1 MAADAQAVNIG
12 NSTVSNARSI
22 SLCQE
27 KNCSLRTID
36 LHFEPRLRLKN
47 RKKHLIAGRLS
58 IKLSVCRTAK
68 IKETGPY
75 QMATKQDEEVTRAKI
90 LEMIDR
96 LFYRQGIRAVGVD
109 TIVAELGISK
119 KTLYRHF
126 RSKSEMIEA
135 YLRGRFRPLPEDSD
149 KPPAEQI
156 LSNFAWL
163 DRSLS
168 SKREYRGCAYLNALA
183 ELGEDERESR
193 DLAAHFKESRRLW
206 FRHLLSKLDVDDPDT
221 LATQLSLLVDGAY
234 SAMLT
239 RKDPSS
245 TRAAIAAARVLLKNA
260 GVSLAYAAPIGSL
273 MEPAADEVASRIS
286 QRRQRN

>member
-1 MAADAQAVNIG
+1 
-12 NSTVSNARSI
+12 
-22 SLCQE
+22 
-27 KNCSLRTID
+27 
-36 LHFEPRLRLKN
+36 
-47 RKKHLIAGRLS
+47 LIVRQLS
-58 IKLSVCRTAK
+58 ITLAAATE
-68 IKETGPY
+68 ETGPY
-75 QMATKQDEEVTRAKI
+75 PMAAKQDEEITRAKI
-90 LEMIDR
+90 LETIDR

-135 YLRGRFRPLPEDSD
+135 YLRGRFRPLPVDSN

-156 LSNFAWL
+156 LANFAWL
-163 DRSLS
+163 ERSLS
-168 SKREYRGCAYLNALA
+168 SKKEYRGCAYLNALA
-183 ELGEDERESR
+183 ELGDDERESR
-193 DLAAHFKESRRLW
+193 DLAAQYKESRRLW
-206 FRHLLSKLDVDDPDT
+206 FRDLLSKLDVDDPDT

-260 GVSLAYAAPIGSL
+260 GVSLAYSAPRDSAN
-273 MEPAADEVASRIS
+273 EPAGEGGAGSKPK
-286 QRRQRN
+286 RRQHA

>member
-1 MAADAQAVNIG
+1 MDQIGGCRAAA
-12 NSTVSNARSI
+12 T
-22 SLCQE
+22 E
-27 KNCSLRTID
+27 
-36 LHFEPRLRLKN
+36 
-47 RKKHLIAGRLS
+47 
-58 IKLSVCRTAK
+58 
-68 IKETGPY
+68 ETGSYP
-75 QMATKQDEEVTRAKI
+75 MAVKQDEDVTRAKI
-90 LEMIDR
+90 LETIDR

-119 KTLYRHF
+119 KTLYRYF

-135 YLRGRFRPLPEDSD
+135 YLRGRFRPLPVDSD

-163 DRSLS
+163 ERSLS
-168 SKREYRGCAYLNALA
+168 SKKEYRGCAYLNALA
-183 ELGEDERESR
+183 ELGDDERESR
-193 DLAAHFKESRRLW
+193 DLAASFKESRRLW
-206 FRHLLSKLDVDDPDT
+206 FRDLLSKLDVDDPDT

-260 GVSLAYAAPIGSL
+260 GVNLSYTQPSG
-273 MEPAADEVASRIS
+273 IS
-286 QRRQRN
+286 DQTAQQDLPPRSKRQRTA

>member
-1 MAADAQAVNIG
+1 MAV
-12 NSTVSNARSI
+12 
-22 SLCQE
+22 
-27 KNCSLRTID
+27 
-36 LHFEPRLRLKN
+36 
-47 RKKHLIAGRLS
+47 
-58 IKLSVCRTAK
+58 
-68 IKETGPY
+68 
-75 QMATKQDEEVTRAKI
+75 KQDEDVTRAKI
-90 LEMIDR
+90 LETIDR

-135 YLRGRFRPLPEDSD
+135 YLRGRFRPLPVDSD

-163 DRSLS
+163 ERSLS
-168 SKREYRGCAYLNALA
+168 SKKEYRGCAYLNALA
-183 ELGEDERESR
+183 ELGDDERESR
-193 DLAAHFKESRRLW
+193 DLAASFKESRRLW
-206 FRHLLSKLDVDDPDT
+206 FRDLLSKLDVDDPDT
-221 LATQLSLLVDGAY
+221 LATQLSLLIDGAY

-260 GVSLAYAAPIGSL
+260 GVNLSCTQPSST
-273 MEPAADEVASRIS
+273 ADQIAHQDLPPRS
-286 QRRQRN
+286 RRQRTA

>member
-1 MAADAQAVNIG
+1 MA
-12 NSTVSNARSI
+12 
-22 SLCQE
+22 
-27 KNCSLRTID
+27 
-36 LHFEPRLRLKN
+36 P
-47 RKKHLIAGRLS
+47 
-58 IKLSVCRTAK
+58 
-68 IKETGPY
+68 
-75 QMATKQDEEVTRAKI
+75 KQDEEFTRAKI
-90 LEMIDR
+90 LETIDR

-135 YLRGRFRPLPEDSD
+135 YLRGRFRPFPKDSD

-163 DRSLS
+163 ERSLA
-168 SKREYRGCAYLNALA
+168 SKTEYRGCAYLNALA

-206 FRHLLSKLDVDDPDT
+206 YRDLLSKLDVDDPDT

-239 RKDPSS
+239 RRDPSS
-245 TRAAIAAARVLLKNA
+245 TRAAIAAARVLLKHA
-260 GVSLAYAAPIGSL
+260 GVSLGYAPPRNSTS
-273 MEPAADEVASRIS
+273 EAAVHDGMSRKPR
-286 QRRQRN
+286 RRQHA

>member
-1 MAADAQAVNIG
+1 MAV
-12 NSTVSNARSI
+12 
-22 SLCQE
+22 
-27 KNCSLRTID
+27 
-36 LHFEPRLRLKN
+36 
-47 RKKHLIAGRLS
+47 
-58 IKLSVCRTAK
+58 
-68 IKETGPY
+68 
-75 QMATKQDEEVTRAKI
+75 KQDEDVTRAKI
-90 LEMIDR
+90 LETIDR

-119 KTLYRHF
+119 KTLYRYF

-135 YLRGRFRPLPEDSD
+135 YLRGRFRPLPVDSD

-163 DRSLS
+163 ERSLS
-168 SKREYRGCAYLNALA
+168 SKKEYRGCAYLNALA
-183 ELGEDERESR
+183 ELGDDERESR
-193 DLAAHFKESRRLW
+193 DLAASYKESRRLW
-206 FRHLLSKLDVDDPDT
+206 FRDLLSKLDIDDPDT

-260 GVSLAYAAPIGSL
+260 GVNLAYTAPSGAANQI
-273 MEPAADEVASRIS
+273 AAQEDLPKRS
-286 QRRQRN
+286 RRQPGA

>member
-1 MAADAQAVNIG
+1 MA
-12 NSTVSNARSI
+12 
-22 SLCQE
+22 
-27 KNCSLRTID
+27 
-36 LHFEPRLRLKN
+36 P
-47 RKKHLIAGRLS
+47 
-58 IKLSVCRTAK
+58 
-68 IKETGPY
+68 
-75 QMATKQDEEVTRAKI
+75 KQDEEITRAKI
-90 LEMIDR
+90 LETIDR

-135 YLRGRFRPLPEDSD
+135 YLRGRFRPLPEDSN

-163 DRSLS
+163 ERSLS
-168 SKREYRGCAYLNALA
+168 SKKEYRGCAYLNALA
-183 ELGEDERESR
+183 ELGDDERESR

-206 FRHLLSKLDVDDPDT
+206 FRGLLSKLDVDDPDT

-239 RKDPSS
+239 RKDPSC
-245 TRAAIAAARVLLKNA
+245 TRAAIAAARILLKNA
-260 GVSLAYAAPIGSL
+260 GVNLSYTATENSRDHSAPHQDAPRRSK
-273 MEPAADEVASRIS
+273 
-286 QRRQRN
+286 QRRIA

>member
-1 MAADAQAVNIG
+1 MAV
-12 NSTVSNARSI
+12 
-22 SLCQE
+22 
-27 KNCSLRTID
+27 
-36 LHFEPRLRLKN
+36 
-47 RKKHLIAGRLS
+47 
-58 IKLSVCRTAK
+58 
-68 IKETGPY
+68 
-75 QMATKQDEEVTRAKI
+75 KQDEDVTRAKI
-90 LEMIDR
+90 LETIDR

-119 KTLYRHF
+119 KTLYRYF

-135 YLRGRFRPLPEDSD
+135 YLRGRFRPLPVDSD

-163 DRSLS
+163 ERSLS
-168 SKREYRGCAYLNALA
+168 SKKEYRGCAYLNALA
-183 ELGEDERESR
+183 ELGDDERESR
-193 DLAAHFKESRRLW
+193 DLAASFKESRRLW
-206 FRHLLSKLDVDDPDT
+206 FRDLLSKLDVDDPDT

-260 GVSLAYAAPIGSL
+260 GVNLSFSQPQN
-273 MEPAADEVASRIS
+273 AADQIARQDHSPRS
-286 QRRQRN
+286 KRQRTA

>member
-1 MAADAQAVNIG
+1 MAV
-12 NSTVSNARSI
+12 
-22 SLCQE
+22 
-27 KNCSLRTID
+27 
-36 LHFEPRLRLKN
+36 
-47 RKKHLIAGRLS
+47 
-58 IKLSVCRTAK
+58 
-68 IKETGPY
+68 
-75 QMATKQDEEVTRAKI
+75 KQDEDVTRAKI
-90 LEMIDR
+90 LETIDR

-135 YLRGRFRPLPEDSD
+135 YLRGRFRPLPVDSD

-163 DRSLS
+163 ERSLS
-168 SKREYRGCAYLNALA
+168 SKKEYRGCAYLNALA
-183 ELGEDERESR
+183 ELGDDERESR
-193 DLAAHFKESRRLW
+193 DLAASFKESRRLW
-206 FRHLLSKLDVDDPDT
+206 FRDLLSKLDVDDPDT

-260 GVSLAYAAPIGSL
+260 GVNLSYTQPSGT
-273 MEPAADEVASRIS
+273 ADQIANQDLPPRSK
-286 QRRQRN
+286 RQRTA

>member
-1 MAADAQAVNIG
+1 MAA
-12 NSTVSNARSI
+12 
-22 SLCQE
+22 
-27 KNCSLRTID
+27 
-36 LHFEPRLRLKN
+36 
-47 RKKHLIAGRLS
+47 
-58 IKLSVCRTAK
+58 
-68 IKETGPY
+68 
-75 QMATKQDEEVTRAKI
+75 KQDEEITRANI
-90 LEMIDR
+90 LETIDR

-119 KTLYRHF
+119 KTLYRYF

-135 YLRGRFRPLPEDSD
+135 YLRGRFRPFPVDSD

-163 DRSLS
+163 ERSLS
-168 SKREYRGCAYLNALA
+168 SKKEYRGCAYLNALA

-206 FRHLLSKLDVDDPDT
+206 FRDLLSKLDVDDPDT

-260 GVSLAYAAPIGSL
+260 GVGLAYAAPRDSGSQ
-273 MEPAADEVASRIS
+273 PAAHRDPPRKSKQHRIA
-286 QRRQRN
+286 

>member
-1 MAADAQAVNIG
+1 MDQIGGCRAAA
-12 NSTVSNARSI
+12 T
-22 SLCQE
+22 E
-27 KNCSLRTID
+27 
-36 LHFEPRLRLKN
+36 
-47 RKKHLIAGRLS
+47 
-58 IKLSVCRTAK
+58 
-68 IKETGPY
+68 ETGSYP
-75 QMATKQDEEVTRAKI
+75 MAVKQDEDVTRAKI
-90 LEMIDR
+90 LETIDR

-119 KTLYRHF
+119 KTLYRYF

-135 YLRGRFRPLPEDSD
+135 YLRGRFRPLPVDSD

-163 DRSLS
+163 ERSLS
-168 SKREYRGCAYLNALA
+168 SKKEYRGCAYLNALA
-183 ELGEDERESR
+183 ELGDDERESR
-193 DLAAHFKESRRLW
+193 DLAASFKESRRLW
-206 FRHLLSKLDVDDPDT
+206 FRDLLSKLDVDDPDT

-260 GVSLAYAAPIGSL
+260 GVNLSYTQPLGT
-273 MEPAADEVASRIS
+273 ADQIANQDLPPRSK
-286 QRRQRN
+286 RQRTA